1 MRSLYVRVFITT
13 IYTMLIS
20 SLLGFYVAN
29 LYYHWSL
36 KPYNNDKLI
45 GIAHNIRSFVE
56 QYPDA
61 MGDYLQSAAALG
73 YQLYVRDEAGNDI
86 FYGNAFRVL
95 DLPDP
100 IGMEVLA
107 GNEYHGVAHFPD
119 KAFITGFFSNQLSNS
134 VGIPVVAGDE
144 RFALFLR
151 PDIQLQFGEL
161 RIYFALILLF
171 TVLFSIPYFLLS
183 TRFLVQPITRLTEAT
198 KRIAQGSYNLQLP
211 TRRKDEIGQ
220 LAAHFQ
226 KMSKQ
231 LERSDKAK
239 QEFVANVSH
248 EIQSPLA
255 SIQGFADTLLHSKVD
270 EEERIRYTGIIG
282 QEARRLAALGRQ
294 LLLLSSLDHVDYS
307 FVKKAVPIQQQM
319 RQALQLL
326 EWQLSEKELSIRMV
340 VPSSLTI
347 NGDEVLLMQI
357 WSNLLSNAVKH
368 IPAGRT
374 IEIRA
379 FHELRSGVVVISDN
393 GDGIPEEQLPYIY
406 DRFFRGDSARG
417 RTEGSTGLGLSIVQR
432 IVHVHGGTIEAH
444 SQIGKGTSFRVS
456 IPD

>member
-20 SLLGFYVAN
+20 TLLGFYVAN
-29 LYYHWSL
+29 VYYHWSL

-45 GIAHNIRSFVE
+45 GIAQNIRTFAE
-56 QYPDA
+56 QYPGTL
-61 MGDYLQSAAALG
+61 GDYLQNTAALG
-73 YQLYVRDEAGNDI
+73 YQLYVHDVAGNDI
-86 FYGNAFRVL
+86 FYGNEFRVL
-95 DLPDP
+95 DLPVEIVDQ
-100 IGMEVLA
+100 VLA
-107 GNEYHGVAHFPD
+107 GMEYHGVADFPD

-134 VGIPVVAGDE
+134 VGIPVTSGNE

-198 KRIAQGSYNLQLP
+198 KRIAQGNYNLQLP

-255 SIQGFADTLLHSKVD
+255 SIQGFADTLLHSNVD
-270 EEERIRYTGIIG
+270 EQERLRYTGIIG

-294 LLLLSSLDHVDYS
+294 LLLLSSLDHADYS
-307 FVKKAVPIQQQM
+307 FVKKAVPIQQQL

-326 EWQLSEKELSIRMV
+326 EWQLSEKELSVRMF
-340 VPSSLTI
+340 VPSTLTI

-368 IPAGRT
+368 IPNGRA
-374 IEIRA
+374 ISIRA
-379 FHELRSGVVVISDN
+379 FHEERNGVVIISDT

-406 DRFFRGDSARG
+406 DRFFRGDSARE
-417 RTEGSTGLGLSIVQR
+417 RTAGSTGLGLSIVQR
-432 IVHVHGGTIEAH
+432 IVHVHGGTIEAQ
-444 SQIGKGTSFRVS
+444 SQIGEGTAFRVS